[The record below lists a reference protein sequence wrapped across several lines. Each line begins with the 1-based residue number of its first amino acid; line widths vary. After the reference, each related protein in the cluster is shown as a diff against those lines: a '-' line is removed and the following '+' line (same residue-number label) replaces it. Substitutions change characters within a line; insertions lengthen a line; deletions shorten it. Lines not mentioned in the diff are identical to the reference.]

1 MNLPH
6 LHTMFAL
13 ESIWNG
19 DGTKNRHTDE
29 WLDRAD
35 GIDIDAYQRH
45 MNKHFDADSTIYDA
59 DSGLLSIDHAILRL
73 MCVSERLK
81 RRLAAKSG
89 D

>member
-6 LHTMFAL
+6 IRTMCAL
-13 ESIWNG
+13 EALWNG
-19 DGTKNRHTDE
+19 HGASKRDTDE
-29 WLDRAD
+29 WRDRAD

-81 RRLAAKSG
+81 RRLAAKNG